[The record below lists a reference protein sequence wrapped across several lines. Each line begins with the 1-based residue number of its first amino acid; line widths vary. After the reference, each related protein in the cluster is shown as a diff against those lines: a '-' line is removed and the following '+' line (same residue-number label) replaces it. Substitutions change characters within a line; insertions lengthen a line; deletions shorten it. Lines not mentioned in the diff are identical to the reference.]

1 MQGDPFE
8 LKCIKREIDKVRASP
23 LPVGLTKIT
32 IHTSDAIWLVKQV
45 EKLQKIANAWNDFQ
59 RKGKEKPNENI
70 GNLLDV
76 RV

>member
-1 MQGDPFE
+1 
-8 LKCIKREIDKVRASP
+8 
-23 LPVGLTKIT
+23 
-32 IHTSDAIWLVKQV
+32 VKQV

-59 RKGKEKPNENI
+59 RKGKEKPDENI